1 MDRSFKDKGFQ
12 YYGASMKNLIFRGWG
27 GGGVHEKQ
35 IYKTELPKKTF
46 GRLELG

>member
-12 YYGASMKNLIFRGWG
+12 YYGASMKNLNFRGW

>member
-1 MDRSFKDKGFQ
+1 MGLQWKIWFLG
-12 YYGASMKNLIFRGWG
+12 GGG
-27 GGGVHEKQ
+27 GEGGGVHEKQ

>member
-27 GGGVHEKQ
+27 GVHEKQ